1 MLIHTNQSYRS
12 CKVLAEHR
20 EGNVQLTV
28 GNVVLEFKRESNF
41 RVICIYMKSD
51 IIGGEE
57 TYKRDTREGSG
68 WKNGGLSFNLRKV
81 DHLRSIERNDG
92 VRQERE

>member
-1 MLIHTNQSYRS
+1 MY
-12 CKVLAEHR
+12 
-20 EGNVQLTV
+20 
-28 GNVVLEFKRESNF
+28 
-41 RVICIYMKSD
+41 IYEID